1 MSRSS
6 SSIKN
11 KTKKN
16 SSPIRIV
23 DHVVHVHIDPQTV
36 SKYVRS
42 GNDLIIY
49 QANGKVIR
57 VHGFFGDGDKQQL
70 ELVFDYNGGEF
81 KMAAIPTTIPLDDTT
96 GDEVLFKPVDDNE
109 HKSGSLKAAGLA
121 ALAASVVGAAAA
133 STGSGGGSGH
143 SSSNSSSSNG
153 ADGMGGIN
161 GSNGSN
167 GSNGHDGTN
176 GTNGSNGANG
186 SSGHDG
192 TNGTNGS
199 NGSNGSSGHD
209 GTNGTNGSN
218 GANGSSGHDG
228 ANSTNGS
235 NGSNGSSGHDGANGS
250 NGTNGS
256 NGNNGHDGADG
267 TNGTN
272 GHDGA
277 NGTNGTNAD
286 NTPAPNA
293 PTLFFKSNPDGTV
306 TGSGQTI
313 ANGQVRVTFPD
324 GTSQVVVADG
334 QGNYQAKSHN
344 VQDSGQG
351 SAIVTDS
358 HGKSSLAAISSYTD
372 DVRPNAATVSGGK
385 DHQEPVVG
393 DFKNQDYIND
403 ARPEIHGSGAE
414 ARALIRIYNGTTE
427 IGTTYADAN
436 GNWSWQPTTNLSDGT
451 YKITVKVVDKAG
463 NESDLSNEFQFTIQT
478 AQPKAVKIDSI
489 HTGADDSKTD
499 GTETREVIN
508 KKRPT
513 IEGSDAS
520 IDGVVYVYAK
530 SSDGETKLLG
540 TTIAGPD
547 GKWSFVPSVDLKDDS
562 YIITANLIDKAGN
575 VGHISDGFAIKVDTI
590 APNPP
595 VFDKYMDN
603 TGSITGEVAN
613 KHSTDEQ
620 HPILRGHGAEK
631 GSVVTIYDTYNG
643 TKTAIGTTVAKD
655 DGSWEFDC
663 STQKVPVTF
672 GEGDHK
678 ITVTSTDAA
687 KNSSNESAPFEV
699 TVDLTAPTNKVTID
713 QVQDDQQ
720 PQTGTVLNNG
730 YTNDRTPILVGSNAE
745 ANGIVRI
752 YVKNANNGYDYV
764 GETVADG
771 SGHWSYTVASLP
783 KDGSYIYQARAT
795 DAAGNEAVGSN
806 DFAINLDTIAP
817 VVPSIVKV
825 EKPAGD
831 EILQG
836 KPTNTTTPTITGTSE
851 KDAII
856 NIYDV
861 NGGWI
866 GSTTA
871 DGQGHWSFTPTSQ
884 MPAGMHNLYTTA
896 TDAAGNVSGQSARF
910 PFEINLQKPTTPTIS
925 RIENDDQK
933 TVNQDG
939 YTNDHTPKLYG
950 RGDAGTEITISV
962 LMPGSKD
969 PVVIGTVT
977 VNPDGYWEFQAPYY
991 ANDGLYK
998 FLVKATNA
1006 AGNDSDTNNYNVN
1019 LDFKAP
1025 DQPTISEVRST
1036 LPPKS
1041 GPVDDN
1047 GTTNDPAP
1055 MISGT
1060 AEKDSQILIYRNGQA
1075 DPYIVKADG
1084 QGHWS
1089 FRIPGLDDGTYTFQ
1103 VFAVDQA
1110 GNKSATPTT
1119 RTVKILTSYPD
1130 APVIQGADSD
1140 VPGSAGEIKNN
1151 QYTRDDTPTLHGTS
1165 KPKAIIHIYDGNKLI
1180 GTTQAGDDKDGS
1192 WTFKIDPTHPLEN
1205 NQSHTLT
1212 ARIADDAGK
1221 ESNPSQPWVVN
1232 VDHTA
1237 PDVPKIVGGRD
1248 TASSIANEFSN
1259 GDFVKDKH
1267 PTIHGEGAEPYSLVK
1282 IYDASGNVVGT
1293 VKADAAGQWK
1303 WTSTTDLS
1311 DGSYSYK
1318 ASVVDQAGN
1327 ESNKSD
1333 SFTFTVLSSNSQIPV
1348 ISDIINDN
1356 DGKSVSVNDTAW
1368 TNDDTPT
1375 LHGTNA
1381 LKNGI
1386 VRIYDNGKL
1395 IGAVKAGPDGSW
1407 SFKTDPLVG
1416 QNHRFTACTVDAAG
1430 NESTLSTKYDIKV
1443 DTVAPNQPIINRV
1456 EDSNHDTVVNGG
1468 YTNSHAP
1475 KLYGRA
1481 EKNADV
1487 LVYGT
1492 LPGSDKPTLLGTVK
1506 ANEDGYWEFQTP
1518 SYNTDGFYKFT
1529 VQAKDAAGNLSDSTD
1544 YGVNLDFVPPA
1555 QPKITEV
1562 RSAVLPKPGPVVDTG
1577 TTNDPAPFIMGE
1589 AEKNSQV
1596 LIYIKGQSEPI
1607 GVVKADGQGHW
1618 SFRIPGLN
1626 DGNYSFE
1633 VYSVDQAG
1641 NKSQTPA
1648 TYNIIVMTSYPD
1660 APVIKGAD
1668 SDVPGSVGE
1677 IKNNQYTKDDTPT
1690 LHGTSKP
1697 NAIIRIYDGTKL
1709 IGTTKAGDDKDG
1721 SWTFTVDP
1729 NHPLEDNQTHTL
1741 VARIFDDAGKES
1753 NPSQPW
1759 VVNVDHT
1766 APDAPS
1772 IVVGRDVVSSSTHE
1786 FNNGATI
1793 NDKQPVLRGEGA
1805 EAYSTVKIYD
1815 ASGNVVGTV
1824 KADAGGQWKWTPTI
1838 DKDGDYSYRAA
1849 VVDQAGNESD
1859 KSAAF
1864 GFTVKSSNAQVPT
1877 ISKIISSAGDE
1888 PTTADGVNWVN
1899 KDVVTIQGGGAIKN
1913 GIVRIYDNGKQIG
1926 EVTAGP
1932 DGSWSFK
1939 TDPLIGQNHSFTA
1952 KTVDAAGNESSI
1964 SNVYDIKID
1973 TVAPNQ
1979 PVFDKYIDNTG
1990 SITGEVANKHSTD
2003 EQHPILRGHGAEKG
2017 SVVTIYDTYNGTK
2030 TAIGTTVAKDDGSWE
2045 FDCSTQKVPVTFG
2058 EGDHKI
2064 TVTSTDA
2071 AKNSSNESAPFEVTV
2086 DLTAPTNKVTIDQV
2100 QDDQQPQTGT
2110 VLNNGYTNDRTPIL
2124 VGSNAEANGIVRIYV
2139 KNANNGYD
2147 YVGETVADG
2156 SGHWSYT
2163 VASLPKDGSY
2173 IYQARATDAAGN
2185 EAVGSNDFAINLDTI
2200 APVVPSIVKVEKP
2213 AGDEILQGKPTNTT
2227 TPTITGTSEKDAI
2240 INIYDVNGG
2249 WIGST
2254 TADGQGH
2261 WSFTPTSQMPAGMH
2275 NLYTTAT
2282 DAAGNVS
2289 GQSARFSF
2297 EINLQAPTIPT
2308 ISRIENDAQKTINN
2322 DGYTNDHTPK
2332 LYGRGNAGTEITISV
2347 LIPGSKD
2354 PVVIGTAI
2362 VSPTGY
2368 WEFQAPYYAKDG
2380 LYKFI
2385 VTAKNDAGN
2394 VSDPSDYSVNLDF
2407 TPPAQPE
2414 IKEVRSAVLPK
2425 PGPVDDNGTTN
2436 DPAPMISGTAEKD
2449 SQVQIYVKGQAD
2461 PYIVNTDSQGHWSF
2475 RIPGLDE
2482 GTYTFEVYSVDQAG
2496 NKSETPATR
2505 TVKILTSYPDA
2516 PSITGVYNDETGSE
2530 VLVNNNKYTKD
2541 ATPVL
2546 HGTAK
2551 PGSIINIYDGTT
2563 LIGTTKAGDDKDGSW
2578 TFKIDPNHPLED
2590 NQTHTFM
2597 ARVIDD
2603 AGKEGNPSKAYV
2615 INVDHTA
2622 PDAPS
2627 IVAGR
2632 DTVAPVV
2639 DEFGNK
2645 ATINDKRPML
2655 RGEGAESYSTVKIYD
2670 GSNNEVGT
2678 VKADGSG
2685 QWKWT
2690 SDTDLKDGHYKYTA
2704 KVVDQAGN
2712 ESEASA
2718 PFEFDVKTSNGQVPT
2733 ISEVTNS
2740 KGNKAVTSDGVDWMN
2755 DDTLILHGT
2764 DAIKDS
2770 IVRIY
2775 DNGKQIGEVK
2785 AGPDGSWSFKTDP
2798 LIGQGHNFTA
2808 KTVDAAGNESSA
2820 STAHAFKVDTVA
2832 PNQPIVSRVENDSH
2846 TKIDDGGYTNSHAPK
2861 LYGRA
2866 EKNADV
2872 LVYGTLPGS
2881 TKPVLLGTVKANE
2894 DGYWEFQAP
2903 SYNTDGLYTFT
2914 VQAKDA
2920 AGNLSDKTDYS
2931 VNLDFIPP
2939 SQPKITEVRSTVP
2952 PKSGPIDDA
2961 GTTNDPAPFITGEA
2975 EKNSQVQI
2983 YIAGQSEPI
2992 GVVNVDGQGHWSFRI
3007 PGLNDGNYSFEV
3019 YSVDQAGNKSQTP
3032 ATYNITVMTS
3042 YPDAPAITG
3051 VYDNET
3057 GSEALIENNKYTK
3070 DSTPVLHG
3078 TAKPGST
3085 INIYDGTTLIGTTT
3099 AGPAGS
3105 DGQGTWTFTVDP
3117 KHPLEDNQTH
3127 TLVARVVNGS
3137 GQESNPSKPWVVN
3150 VDHTAP
3156 DAPTFTS
3163 GRDKVAPGIDEFNN
3177 GATINDKQ
3185 PVLRGEGAEAY
3196 STVKIY
3202 DASGNVVG
3210 TVKADA
3216 GGQWKWTPTIDKDGD
3231 YSYRAAVVDQAGNES
3246 DKSAAFGFTVKSS
3259 NAQVP
3264 TISKIIG
3271 SAGDEPTTADGVNWV
3286 NKDVVTI
3293 QGGGAIKDGIV
3304 RIYDNG
3310 KLIGEVTAIGNTWSF
3325 TTDPLVGVKHQF
3337 TAKTVDAAGNESSI
3351 SNIYDVQV
3359 DIIAPSQPSI
3369 KKYVDNEGV
3378 ITGEFDNHTVTNETR
3393 PVLKGDGAEKGS
3405 VVTIYDT
3412 YNGTKTAIGTTIAHS
3427 DGTWEFD
3434 CKKQGSN
3441 ATFAEGS
3448 HSITITSTDAAKN
3461 TSLESAP
3468 FEVTVDLTPP
3478 VNQVTITHVLD
3489 DHEPQT
3495 GTVLNNGYTND
3506 RTPTL
3511 VGSNAEANGIV
3522 HIYVKNGDDYK
3533 FIGSTTANG
3542 KGDWSYTVAGLP
3554 ADGSYTYV
3562 AKAADEAGNEAV
3574 KSNDFTINLD
3584 TTAPNDP
3591 TITSIKKTTIIDGKL
3606 QIDDIQNNLTNDS
3619 TPRLIGTAEKNS
3631 IITIYDGA
3639 NNIGTTTA
3647 DSEGNWYFDIPNTLP
3662 LEGRRYNF
3670 QITASDAAG
3679 NVSNKSAISSLDV
3692 NLTIPNSPN
3701 IIRIDDNV
3709 GLKKGKIANAN
3720 DTGLDSFTDDTT
3732 PTIYGAGAI
3741 KGSIITIY
3749 DDKNVIVGTTTVTG
3763 EKGEW
3768 SFKIP
3773 GEPGYHL
3780 ANGQTYEFFARCT
3793 NAAGNTSLASSGYK
3807 FTVDTTPPAQPTLL
3821 TVHDNRADVDL
3832 GNDKP
3837 TRSSSLKLS
3846 GEGETGSTVYI
3857 YDSINGSP
3865 VKIGEATVVD
3875 GKWSFTADGLGN
3887 GSHIF
3892 TVRAVDE
3899 ARNITSDENLPT
3911 WKVNVDN
3918 TVIPV
3923 PTIEKYVDNYE
3934 ELNADGKPGSKEIPN
3949 NGKTN
3954 DKTPVLEGTA
3964 ADGIKFVRIYLN
3976 NSSEPYAEVEVKDGK
3991 WRYDFEANN
4000 KSLEDGINTIRV
4012 AGVGASGFESDK
4024 SKVFTVDVHT
4034 TAPSLVTIDSAYVN
4048 EAGNIDTIGTGRKT
4062 NDNTPMFSGRGE
4074 SGNIVHLYD
4083 QNGKEIGTAKVILG
4097 SWQIDIKTQLP
4108 NGIQKFYA
4116 IAEDEYGN
4124 RTAKE
4129 DAALFELDIH
4139 NGEVTKPVIKE
4150 IIDQVGDGDID
4161 KIGKIDSS
4169 VDGGLTNDRTP
4180 LLKGEAPAQGYKVSI
4195 FLNGS
4200 STPIATVTAG
4210 EDGKWSYQV
4219 DKNLMGEGKNTF
4231 KVRYTDEYGNV
4242 SDFSDGYDIN
4252 LDYTPPSSPKITGV
4266 YDNVPDYVG
4275 FVDESGKTINDKSPE
4290 IRGTLAAG
4298 EGTKYVHVYI
4308 NGIFHGTATIDST
4321 TQPPSWSYKIDTVLK
4336 DGSYTVT
4343 TVGVD
4348 AAGNQTDIKNSGS
4361 FTFNVDA
4368 TPPQLITAITA
4379 AEKSKD
4385 TSEQGDTDK
4394 SVTTLDDNTVKNGG
4408 YISDNT
4414 PDLVGTTD
4422 YNTELH
4428 IYMLSSDGK
4437 TWVDIGHVMSDP
4449 AGNWRFTVPS
4459 NLPSSVCPPDG
4470 GTLPDGT
4477 ARFKVRA
4484 VDEHGNWTDFSKGEF
4499 VLNIDTVPP
4508 KDVNILQVWDSTRE
4522 VDGSSDLGA
4531 NIPSNGATNNKRPV
4545 LSGTAE
4551 RGTTLY
4557 IYEND
4562 VVVAVINSMPL
4573 SGQWSWQPP
4582 KDLPDGV
4589 YSYYIKAVDKAG
4601 NVTQSQPWSI
4611 EVDTAA
4617 PSTPILSSVTD
4628 NHGSI
4633 QGPVKMNGVTDDQYP
4648 VFSGKAEEGVTIKI
4662 YINGVESNDK
4672 VVVGPGGYWQWKSS
4686 TPLEEGHYDISFV
4699 AIDGAGNKS
4708 SSTTAHSFTVDTTP
4722 PDVPQFQVEGHKE
4735 DCSINAARPTLTGK
4749 AEVGSTVRIYDN
4761 GVEVGKV
4768 VVQSPDGS
4776 WSWTCP
4782 NDLSATEHQFAV
4794 TSTDAVGNV
4803 SDKSGTITAKIIL
4816 IGPNKPTI
4824 DSIYD
4829 DYGEY
4834 QGTIA
4839 SGGATDTPYPIVSGS
4854 GGRKGDIIHV
4864 MYGTD
4869 AENQTEIGQAIVDE
4883 TGHWSVKCKVPENK
4897 HGLLEGDLGQLTAYA
4912 SDEAGNT
4919 SADSDAWDLT
4929 IDHGGNFLITN
4940 DMWKTDKGG
4949 VHGSHEGITF
4959 TEQDEGTW
4967 RHWFRTSGRIY
4978 VFDEA
4983 GNRVNVLDK
4992 DGNTVEYATVN
5003 EAGQYTFT
5011 IPPVADG
5018 KWHGYQFAMMD
5029 ELGNMSSKFGGNNR
5043 TNDYGWGTSY
5053 YCWTDDVV
5061 AEPKLVFI
5069 GGNRNPDKNGLN
5081 YFHGSGFITHPGDLS
5096 LVFFG
5101 CKGGTYK
5108 IYVDGKEVAS
5118 QIAQPYNTTYGT
5130 YFVTLPKEAITD
5142 GDHTLQ
5148 MQYVAPDGRTSN
5160 LTQAWEFTGRTGN
5173 PPAITID
5180 DFFAHAS
5187 EFGEGG
5193 ESVGPNGSTNDR
5205 KGFLTGHGADPFA
5218 TVFVYK
5224 VGDNNS
5230 NSYYQTTADEH
5241 GNWSVQAYLNNSLEG
5256 KISFRAKQKD
5266 LEGYYSDLGGEF
5278 SIILDVTPPKV
5289 PNVSGVYDDAGH
5301 ELPIDNRVTHDKRP
5315 EIRGSSEAGST
5326 VIIYIWSNGMVEVG
5340 RVKLGANETNWTIKL
5355 NKDLVEGNNEFLIR
5369 AVDAAGNMS
5378 TSDNSFIITLDTKA
5392 PEGPKINHVTNDASR
5407 EIVDGGYTNDQTPT
5421 FTGTAEKNSIITFVS
5436 VSATGVRTVLGTTT
5450 TDDIGDGKNGHWTF
5464 TVPDNM
5470 KLPEG
5475 SYTIEVSAKDAAG
5488 NVNHLAD
5495 AKFAVNIDTTA
5506 PVKPDANQFG
5516 IYDDNGK
5523 EIGWGNTTADM
5534 NPTFKGKGIS
5544 GEKITIYDGDTALGS
5559 TEVVN
5564 GVWSFTPKRLMEV
5577 REHDIRFT
5585 STDQAGNESGKSE
5598 PVNFTIDLNAPNLQR
5613 SADIDPHSEDQIVN
5627 TQSDEYNHTKA
5638 DDSASKHETSEQ
5650 GYSLNN
5656 LFSHNAFN
5664 RMSDGANDGQQN
5676 DKNMKVEL
5684 DRSNLFDGSKGEINL
5699 DNVANLTGK
5708 EAAKHGDGAD
5718 AEINKGLDS
5727 TIKPTETSP
5736 KLDELNLQVLDLKVA
5751 NTGATDNTSA
5761 TNNEMKNSDLEHL
5774 LHLQQSQVAG

>member
-121 ALAASVVGAAAA
+121 ALAASLVGAAAA

-161 GSNGSN
+161 GGNGSNGHGTNGSSGSNGSNGHNGTNGSNGSN

-186 SSGHDG
+186 SS
-192 TNGTNGS
+192 
-199 NGSNGSSGHD
+199 
-209 GTNGTNGSN
+209 
-218 GANGSSGHDG
+218 
-228 ANSTNGS
+228 
-235 NGSNGSSGHDGANGS
+235 
-250 NGTNGS
+250 
-256 NGNNGHDGADG
+256 GHDGADG

-520 IDGVVYVYAK
+520 VDGVVYVYAK

-590 APNPP
+590 APNP
-595 VFDKYMDN
+595 
-603 TGSITGEVAN
+603 
-613 KHSTDEQ
+613 
-620 HPILRGHGAEK
+620 
-631 GSVVTIYDTYNG
+631 
-643 TKTAIGTTVAKD
+643 
-655 DGSWEFDC
+655 
-663 STQKVPVTF
+663 
-672 GEGDHK
+672 
-678 ITVTSTDAA
+678 
-687 KNSSNESAPFEV
+687 
-699 TVDLTAPTNKVTID
+699 
-713 QVQDDQQ
+713 
-720 PQTGTVLNNG
+720 
-730 YTNDRTPILVGSNAE
+730 
-745 ANGIVRI
+745 
-752 YVKNANNGYDYV
+752 
-764 GETVADG
+764 
-771 SGHWSYTVASLP
+771 
-783 KDGSYIYQARAT
+783 
-795 DAAGNEAVGSN
+795 
-806 DFAINLDTIAP
+806 
-817 VVPSIVKV
+817 
-825 EKPAGD
+825 
-831 EILQG
+831 
-836 KPTNTTTPTITGTSE
+836 
-851 KDAII
+851 
-856 NIYDV
+856 
-861 NGGWI
+861 
-866 GSTTA
+866 
-871 DGQGHWSFTPTSQ
+871 
-884 MPAGMHNLYTTA
+884 
-896 TDAAGNVSGQSARF
+896 
-910 PFEINLQKPTTPTIS
+910 
-925 RIENDDQK
+925 
-933 TVNQDG
+933 
-939 YTNDHTPKLYG
+939 
-950 RGDAGTEITISV
+950 
-962 LMPGSKD
+962 
-969 PVVIGTVT
+969 
-977 VNPDGYWEFQAPYY
+977 
-991 ANDGLYK
+991 
-998 FLVKATNA
+998 
-1006 AGNDSDTNNYNVN
+1006 
-1019 LDFKAP
+1019 
-1025 DQPTISEVRST
+1025 
-1036 LPPKS
+1036 
-1041 GPVDDN
+1041 
-1047 GTTNDPAP
+1047 
-1055 MISGT
+1055 
-1060 AEKDSQILIYRNGQA
+1060 
-1075 DPYIVKADG
+1075 
-1084 QGHWS
+1084 
-1089 FRIPGLDDGTYTFQ
+1089 
-1103 VFAVDQA
+1103 
-1110 GNKSATPTT
+1110 
-1119 RTVKILTSYPD
+1119 
-1130 APVIQGADSD
+1130 
-1140 VPGSAGEIKNN
+1140 
-1151 QYTRDDTPTLHGTS
+1151 
-1165 KPKAIIHIYDGNKLI
+1165 
-1180 GTTQAGDDKDGS
+1180 
-1192 WTFKIDPTHPLEN
+1192 
-1205 NQSHTLT
+1205 
-1212 ARIADDAGK
+1212 
-1221 ESNPSQPWVVN
+1221 
-1232 VDHTA
+1232 
-1237 PDVPKIVGGRD
+1237 
-1248 TASSIANEFSN
+1248 
-1259 GDFVKDKH
+1259 
-1267 PTIHGEGAEPYSLVK
+1267 
-1282 IYDASGNVVGT
+1282 
-1293 VKADAAGQWK
+1293 
-1303 WTSTTDLS
+1303 
-1311 DGSYSYK
+1311 
-1318 ASVVDQAGN
+1318 
-1327 ESNKSD
+1327 
-1333 SFTFTVLSSNSQIPV
+1333 
-1348 ISDIINDN
+1348 
-1356 DGKSVSVNDTAW
+1356 
-1368 TNDDTPT
+1368 
-1375 LHGTNA
+1375 
-1381 LKNGI
+1381 
-1386 VRIYDNGKL
+1386 
-1395 IGAVKAGPDGSW
+1395 
-1407 SFKTDPLVG
+1407 
-1416 QNHRFTACTVDAAG
+1416 
-1430 NESTLSTKYDIKV
+1430 
-1443 DTVAPNQPIINRV
+1443 
-1456 EDSNHDTVVNGG
+1456 
-1468 YTNSHAP
+1468 
-1475 KLYGRA
+1475 
-1481 EKNADV
+1481 
-1487 LVYGT
+1487 
-1492 LPGSDKPTLLGTVK
+1492 
-1506 ANEDGYWEFQTP
+1506 
-1518 SYNTDGFYKFT
+1518 
-1529 VQAKDAAGNLSDSTD
+1529 
-1544 YGVNLDFVPPA
+1544 
-1555 QPKITEV
+1555 
-1562 RSAVLPKPGPVVDTG
+1562 
-1577 TTNDPAPFIMGE
+1577 
-1589 AEKNSQV
+1589 
-1596 LIYIKGQSEPI
+1596 
-1607 GVVKADGQGHW
+1607 
-1618 SFRIPGLN
+1618 
-1626 DGNYSFE
+1626 
-1633 VYSVDQAG
+1633 
-1641 NKSQTPA
+1641 
-1648 TYNIIVMTSYPD
+1648 
-1660 APVIKGAD
+1660 
-1668 SDVPGSVGE
+1668 
-1677 IKNNQYTKDDTPT
+1677 
-1690 LHGTSKP
+1690 
-1697 NAIIRIYDGTKL
+1697 
-1709 IGTTKAGDDKDG
+1709 
-1721 SWTFTVDP
+1721 
-1729 NHPLEDNQTHTL
+1729 
-1741 VARIFDDAGKES
+1741 
-1753 NPSQPW
+1753 
-1759 VVNVDHT
+1759 
-1766 APDAPS
+1766 
-1772 IVVGRDVVSSSTHE
+1772 
-1786 FNNGATI
+1786 
-1793 NDKQPVLRGEGA
+1793 
-1805 EAYSTVKIYD
+1805 
-1815 ASGNVVGTV
+1815 
-1824 KADAGGQWKWTPTI
+1824 
-1838 DKDGDYSYRAA
+1838 
-1849 VVDQAGNESD
+1849 
-1859 KSAAF
+1859 
-1864 GFTVKSSNAQVPT
+1864 
-1877 ISKIISSAGDE
+1877 
-1888 PTTADGVNWVN
+1888 
-1899 KDVVTIQGGGAIKN
+1899 
-1913 GIVRIYDNGKQIG
+1913 
-1926 EVTAGP
+1926 
-1932 DGSWSFK
+1932 
-1939 TDPLIGQNHSFTA
+1939 
-1952 KTVDAAGNESSI
+1952 
-1964 SNVYDIKID
+1964 
-1973 TVAPNQ
+1973 

-2064 TVTSTDA
+2064 TVTSTNA

-2110 VLNNGYTNDRTPIL
+2110 VLNNGYTNDRTPTL

-2425 PGPVDDNGTTN
+2425 PGLVDDNGTTN

-2516 PSITGVYNDETGSE
+2516 PAITGVYNDETGSE

-2690 SDTDLKDGHYKYTA
+2690 SDTDLNDGHYKYTA

-2894 DGYWEFQAP
+2894 DGYWEFQTP

-2914 VQAKDA
+2914 VQARDA

-2939 SQPKITEVRSTVP
+2939 AQPKIIEVRSTVP

-2992 GVVNVDGQGHWSFRI
+2992 GVVKADGQGHWSFRI

-3264 TISKIIG
+3264 TISKIIS
-3271 SAGDEPTTADGVNWV
+3271 SAGDEPTTVDGVNWV

-3293 QGGGAIKDGIV
+3293 QGGSAIKDGIV

-3359 DIIAPSQPSI
+3359 DTIAPSQPSI

-3412 YNGTKTAIGTTIAHS
+3412 YNGTKTVIGTTIAHS

-3441 ATFAEGS
+3441 ATFAEGY

-3533 FIGSTTANG
+3533 FIGSTMANG

-3692 NLTIPNSPN
+3692 NLSIPNSPN

-3732 PTIYGAGAI
+3732 PTIYGSGAI

-3793 NAAGNTSLASSGYK
+3793 NAAGNTSLMSSGYK

-3875 GKWSFTADGLGN
+3875 GKWSFAADGLGN

-3918 TVIPV
+3918 TVIPM

-3964 ADGIKFVRIYLN
+3964 ADGIKFVKIYLN

-4012 AGVGASGFESDK
+4012 AGVGTSGFESDK

-4034 TAPSLVTIDSAYVN
+4034 TAPSLVTIDSAYVHDADN
-4048 EAGNIDTIGTGRKT
+4048 NINTIGTGRKT

-4074 SGNIVHLYD
+4074 SGNIIHLYD
-4083 QNGKEIGTAKVILG
+4083 QNDKEIGTAKVVLG
-4097 SWQIDIKTQLP
+4097 SWQIDIKTKLP

-4124 RTAKE
+4124 RTTKE
-4129 DAALFELDIH
+4129 DAAQFELDIY
-4139 NGEVTKPVIKE
+4139 NGEVAKPVIEE
-4150 IIDQVGDGDID
+4150 IIDQVGDGNID
-4161 KIGKIDSS
+4161 KTGKIDSS

-4210 EDGKWSYQV
+4210 ENGKWSYQV
-4219 DKNLMGEGKNTF
+4219 GENLMGEGKNTF
-4231 KVRYTDEYGNV
+4231 TVCYTDEYGNV
-4242 SDFSDGYDIN
+4242 SDESAGYDIN
-4252 LDYTPPSSPKITGV
+4252 LDYTPPSSPKISGV

-4275 FVDESGKTINDKSPE
+4275 FVDASGKTINDKSPE
-4290 IRGTLAAG
+4290 IRGTLTAG
-4298 EGTKYVHVYI
+4298 DGTKYVQVYI

-4321 TQPPSWSYKIDTVLK
+4321 TQPPSWSYKINSLLN
-4336 DGSYTVT
+4336 DGTYTVT
-4343 TVGVD
+4343 TVGID
-4348 AAGNQTDIKNSGS
+4348 AAGNKTDVKNSGS
-4361 FTFNVDA
+4361 FTFNVDT
-4368 TPPQLITAITA
+4368 TPPQRITAISG

-4385 TSEQGDTDK
+4385 TSEQDDTDK
-4394 SVTTLDDNTVKNGG
+4394 SVTTLDDNTLKSGSYV
-4408 YISDNT
+4408 SDKT
-4414 PDLVGTTD
+4414 PDLIGITD
-4422 YNTELH
+4422 YNTEVH
-4428 IYMLSSDGK
+4428 IYLLSSDGK
-4437 TWVDIGHVMSDP
+4437 TWIDIGHVMSD
-4449 AGNWRFTVPS
+4449 AIGNWRFTVPS
-4459 NLPSSVCPPDG
+4459 L
-4470 GTLPDGT
+4470 LPDGKPLPEGK
-4477 ARFKVRA
+4477 AVFRVKA
-4484 VDEHGNWTDFSKGEF
+4484 VDDYGNWTAFSKGEF
-4499 VLNIDTVPP
+4499 VLNIDTTPP
-4508 KDVNILQVWDSTRE
+4508 QDVKISQIFDNEKGGIFED
-4522 VDGSSDLGA
+4522 
-4531 NIPSNGATNNKRPV
+4531 NIPSNGITNDTKPV
-4545 LSGTAE
+4545 LTGTAE
-4551 RGTTLY
+4551 AGT
-4557 IYEND
+4557 
-4562 VVVAVINSMPL
+4562 
-4573 SGQWSWQPP
+4573 
-4582 KDLPDGV
+4582 
-4589 YSYYIKAVDKAG
+4589 
-4601 NVTQSQPWSI
+4601 
-4611 EVDTAA
+4611 
-4617 PSTPILSSVTD
+4617 IL
-4628 NHGSI
+4628 
-4633 QGPVKMNGVTDDQYP
+4633 K
-4648 VFSGKAEEGVTIKI
+4648 
-4662 YINGVESNDK
+4662 
-4672 VVVGPGGYWQWKSS
+4672 
-4686 TPLEEGHYDISFV
+4686 
-4699 AIDGAGNKS
+4699 
-4708 SSTTAHSFTVDTTP
+4708 
-4722 PDVPQFQVEGHKE
+4722 
-4735 DCSINAARPTLTGK
+4735 
-4749 AEVGSTVRIYDN
+4749 IYDN
-4761 GVEVGKV
+4761 GVEVATINPV
-4768 VVQSPDGS
+4768 PQSRVWSWQPSTDLSKGSHSFHIVATDKAGNTTETLPWTINVDNSHPNAPVISAVTDNKEPKLGPLADGDSTNDPHPKFSGTVTTGTTIKIYIDGVETTEQVSLTLSSDGS
-4776 WSWTCP
+4776 HYDWSWQPSKDFSDGKHTVRFVSI
-4782 NDLSATEHQFAV
+4782 NAA
-4794 TSTDAVGNV
+4794 GNECEQP
-4803 SDKSGTITAKIIL
+4803 SDFSFVVDTKA
-4816 IGPNKPTI
+4816 PNKPMFSVGREDKEQPDVYTNDITNESLSGAAEVGSIITI
-4824 DSIYD
+4824 YANGKKIGEVVVEDDGDPSDSTKWWFWEFPNLGEGDHEIYITVTDKAGNISEKSALTTVHYSATPPAPPTITDVYD
-4829 DYGEY
+4829 DVGFVT
-4834 QGTIA
+4834 GTVA
-4839 SGGATDTPYPIVSGS
+4839 N
-4854 GGRKGDIIHV
+4854 GGR
-4864 MYGTD
+4864 
-4869 AENQTEIGQAIVDE
+4869 
-4883 TGHWSVKCKVPENK
+4883 
-4897 HGLLEGDLGQLTAYA
+4897 
-4912 SDEAGNT
+4912 
-4919 SADSDAWDLT
+4919 
-4929 IDHGGNFLITN
+4929 
-4940 DMWKTDKGG
+4940 
-4949 VHGSHEGITF
+4949 
-4959 TEQDEGTW
+4959 
-4967 RHWFRTSGRIY
+4967 
-4978 VFDEA
+4978 
-4983 GNRVNVLDK
+4983 
-4992 DGNTVEYATVN
+4992 
-5003 EAGQYTFT
+5003 
-5011 IPPVADG
+5011 
-5018 KWHGYQFAMMD
+5018 
-5029 ELGNMSSKFGGNNR
+5029 
-5043 TNDYGWGTSY
+5043 
-5053 YCWTDDVV
+5053 TDDKTPTIKGTGI
-5061 AEPKLVFI
+5061 AGMRI
-5069 GGNRNPDKNGLN
+5069 GIL
-5081 YFHGSGFITHPGDLS
+5081 I
-5096 LVFFG
+5096 
-5101 CKGGTYK
+5101 
-5108 IYVDGKEVAS
+5108 DGKEVGYTTVNPGGDWSFTLDLSDGGRAGGNLNKYINIS
-5118 QIAQPYNTTYGT
+5118 AQQTDEYGNSCSMTDLPWRIYVDTYSRPGYSDTAWKDAHDGVHATNESITLTEKDVNTVGLGNGKVIVYDGDNIIAQTDVDGAGHFTIIIPPASPNVWHKYTFGFVNSLGVLIKGGGSTGMMPDSYRGGLFSEDYYMWTDQPAPKPLLTMMVPYTRSNITTGAEGYIKSGNFAT
-5130 YFVTLPKEAITD
+5130 HGKGDLDMVVLATGSLKSSNYKVFIDGVEVSGVSVSKVNMAGSPCAVKLSVPQSAYTGKA
-5142 GDHTLQ
+5142 GDHTIQ
-5148 MQYVAPDGRTSN
+5148 VQYVADDGTKSD
-5160 LTQAWEFTGRTGN
+5160 LSEGWHYTYVDGD

-5180 DFFAHAS
+5180 S
-5187 EFGEGG
+5187 YINQSNGG
-5193 ESVGPNGSTNDR
+5193 DTIIGNGGITNKTR
-5205 KGFLTGHGADPFA
+5205 SPILTGKSLPNAVITIYDNGNRLDTTKADGF
-5218 TVFVYK
+5218 
-5224 VGDNNS
+5224 
-5230 NSYYQTTADEH
+5230 
-5241 GNWSVQAYLNNSLEG
+5241 GNWSLPIRSTTLTDGTHRYTARQTDVEQYT
-5256 KISFRAKQKD
+5256 
-5266 LEGYYSDLGGEF
+5266 SDLGEEF
-5278 SIILDVTPPKV
+5278 FITFDTTPPSDPLINKIL
-5289 PNVSGVYDDAGH
+5289 GH
-5301 ELPIDNRVTHDKRP
+5301 EEELSLDHITNDSTP
-5315 EIRGSSEAGST
+5315 EIKGSAEAGSL
-5326 VIIYIWSNGMVEVG
+5326 VILYSENEEGKRIEVG
-5340 RVKLGANETNWTIKL
+5340 RVQLAKGETSWSIKPNVAMTEGENHYVATATDALGNES
-5355 NKDLVEGNNEFLIR
+5355 
-5369 AVDAAGNMS
+5369 AGRN
-5378 TSDNSFIITLDTKA
+5378 DFDIIYDTKA
-5392 PEGPKINHVTNDASR
+5392 PDAPKLEHVTNDTST
-5407 EIVDGGYTNDQTPT
+5407 EIANGGYTNDQTPV
-5421 FTGTAEKNSIITFVS
+5421 FKGTAEKNSIIKFTAVFPDGTVK
-5436 VSATGVRTVLGTTT
+5436 VLGTTT
-5450 TDDIGDGKNGHWTF
+5450 TDSIGDGNNGHWVF
-5464 TVPDNM
+5464 KVPDNM
-5470 KLPEG
+5470 KFLVDG
-5475 SYTIEVSAKDAAG
+5475 AYTIKITATDRAG
-5488 NVNHLAD
+5488 NVNENAN
-5495 AKFAVNIDTTA
+5495 AEFKVNVDTTA
-5506 PVKPDANQFG
+5506 PVKPDGNTFG
-5516 IYDDNGK
+5516 VYDADGTL
-5523 EIGWGNTTADM
+5523 IGWDHTTADVR
-5534 NPTFKGKGIS
+5534 PTFKGQVTDGDKV
-5544 GEKITIYDGDTALGS
+5544 TIYDNGNILGVAD
-5559 TEVVN
+5559 VVN
-5564 GVWSFTPKRLMEV
+5564 GAWSFTPTRLMEV
-5577 REHDIRFT
+5577 KGHSITFKVSDK
-5585 STDQAGNESGKSE
+5585 AGNVSEMSE
-5598 PVNFTIDLNAPNLQR
+5598 PVNFTIDMGSPNLQR
-5613 SADIDPHSEDQIVN
+5613 SADIDTHSADQIVD
-5627 TQSDEYNHTKA
+5627 TQSDEHNHTKA
-5638 DDSASKHETSEQ
+5638 DDSASKQETSEQ

-5727 TIKPTETSP
+5727 TIKPAETSP

>member
-161 GSNGSN
+161 GGNGSN
-167 GSNGHDGTN
+167 GSN

-209 GTNGTNGSN
+209 GANGTNGSN

-228 ANSTNGS
+228 ANGTNGS

-603 TGSITGEVAN
+603 TGSITGEVAS

-663 STQKVPVTF
+663 GRQKVPVTF

-678 ITVTSTDAA
+678 ITVTSTNAA

-1089 FRIPGLDDGTYTFQ
+1089 FRVPGLDDGTYTFR

-1529 VQAKDAAGNLSDSTD
+1529 VQAKDAAGNLSDTTD

-1648 TYNIIVMTSYPD
+1648 TYNITVMTSYPD

-1899 KDVVTIQGGGAIKN
+1899 KDVVTIQGGGAIKD

-1973 TVAPNQ
+1973 TVAPNP
-1979 PVFDKYIDNTG
+1979 PVFDKYMDNTG
-1990 SITGEVANKHSTD
+1990 SITGEVASKHSTD

-2045 FDCSTQKVPVTFG
+2045 FDCGRQKVPVTFG

-2064 TVTSTDA
+2064 TVTSTNA

-2425 PGPVDDNGTTN
+2425 PGLVDDNGTTN

-2516 PSITGVYNDETGSE
+2516 PAITGVYNDETGSE

-2690 SDTDLKDGHYKYTA
+2690 SDTDLKDGHYKYMA

-2894 DGYWEFQAP
+2894 DGYWEFQTP

-2931 VNLDFIPP
+2931 VNLDFVPP
-2939 SQPKITEVRSTVP
+2939 AQPVIKEVRSTVP

-3085 INIYDGTTLIGTTT
+3085 INIYDGTTFIGTTT

-3105 DGQGTWTFTVDP
+3105 DGLGTWTFTVDP

-3202 DASGNVVG
+3202 DDSGKEVG
-3210 TVKADA
+3210 TVKAGA
-3216 GGQWKWTPTIDKDGD
+3216 GGQWTWTPDTALKDGH
-3231 YSYRAAVVDQAGNES
+3231 YKYTAQVIDQAGNKSELSAPFEFDVKTSNYQVPIIDKIIS
-3246 DKSAAFGFTVKSS
+3246 DKG
-3259 NAQVP
+3259 N
-3264 TISKIIG
+3264 
-3271 SAGDEPTTADGVNWV
+3271 EPVAVDGVNWM

-3293 QGGGAIKDGIV
+3293 KGTGAIRYGIV

-3310 KLIGEVTAIGNTWSF
+3310 KQIGEVTAGADGFWNF
-3325 TTDPLVGVKHQF
+3325 TTDTLIGSKHSF
-3337 TAKTVDAAGNESSI
+3337 TAKSVDAAGNESPI
-3351 SNIYDVQV
+3351 SNKF
-3359 DIIAPSQPSI
+3359 DIQIDTVAPNLPSI
-3369 KKYVDNEGV
+3369 TKYVDNEGV
-3378 ITGEFDNHTVTNETR
+3378 ITGELDNHTVTNETQ
-3393 PVLKGDGAEKGS
+3393 PILKGDGAEKGS

-3412 YNGTKTAIGTTIAHS
+3412 YNGTKTVIGTTIAHS

-3434 CKKQGSN
+3434 CKTQGSN
-3441 ATFAEGS
+3441 ATFGEGN

-3489 DHEPQT
+3489 DQEPQT
-3495 GTVLNNGYTND
+3495 GKVLNNGYTND

-3780 ANGQTYEFFARCT
+3780 ADGQTYEFFATCT
-3793 NAAGNTSLASSGYK
+3793 NVAGNTSLMSSGYK
-3807 FTVDTTPPAQPTLL
+3807 FSVDTTPPEQPTLL
-3821 TVHDNRADVDL
+3821 SVHDNRADVDL

-3923 PTIEKYVDNYE
+3923 PTIDKYVDNYE
-3934 ELNADGKPGSKEIPN
+3934 ELNADGKPGSKEILN

-4012 AGVGASGFESDK
+4012 AGVGTSGFESDK

-4034 TAPSLVTIDSAYVN
+4034 TAPSLVTIDSAYVHDADN
-4048 EAGNIDTIGTGRKT
+4048 NINTIGTGRKT

-4074 SGNIVHLYD
+4074 SGNIIHLYD
-4083 QNGKEIGTAKVILG
+4083 QNDKEIGTAKVVLG
-4097 SWQIDIKTQLP
+4097 SWQIDIKTKLP

-4124 RTAKE
+4124 RTTKE
-4129 DAALFELDIH
+4129 DAAQFELDIY
-4139 NGEVTKPVIKE
+4139 NGEVAKPVIEE
-4150 IIDQVGDGDID
+4150 IIDQVGDGNID
-4161 KIGKIDSS
+4161 KTGKIDSS

-4210 EDGKWSYQV
+4210 ENGKWSYQV
-4219 DKNLMGEGKNTF
+4219 GENLMGEGKNTF
-4231 KVRYTDEYGNV
+4231 TVCYTDEYGNV
-4242 SDFSDGYDIN
+4242 SDESAGYDIN
-4252 LDYTPPSSPKITGV
+4252 LDYTPPSSPKISGV

-4275 FVDESGKTINDKSPE
+4275 FVDASGKTINDKSPE
-4290 IRGTLAAG
+4290 IRGTLTAG
-4298 EGTKYVHVYI
+4298 DGTKYVQVYI

-4321 TQPPSWSYKIDTVLK
+4321 TQPPSWSYKINSILN
-4336 DGSYTVT
+4336 DGTYTVT
-4343 TVGVD
+4343 TVGID
-4348 AAGNQTDIKNSGS
+4348 AAGNKTDVKNSGS
-4361 FTFNVDA
+4361 FTFYVDT
-4368 TPPQLITAITA
+4368 TPPQRITAISG

-4385 TSEQGDTDK
+4385 KSEQDDTDK
-4394 SVTTLDDNTVKNGG
+4394 SNTTLDDNTLKSGSYV
-4408 YISDNT
+4408 SDKT
-4414 PDLVGTTD
+4414 PDLIGITD
-4422 YNTELH
+4422 YNTEVH
-4428 IYMLSSDGK
+4428 IYLLSSDGK
-4437 TWVDIGHVMSDP
+4437 TWIDIGHVRSD
-4449 AGNWRFTVPS
+4449 AIGNWRFTVPS
-4459 NLPSSVCPPDG
+4459 L
-4470 GTLPDGT
+4470 LPDGKPLPEGK
-4477 ARFKVRA
+4477 AVFRVKA
-4484 VDEHGNWTDFSKGEF
+4484 VDDYGNWTAFSKGEF
-4499 VLNIDTVPP
+4499 VLNIDTTPP
-4508 KDVNILQVWDSTRE
+4508 QDVKISQIFDNEKGGIFED
-4522 VDGSSDLGA
+4522 
-4531 NIPSNGATNNKRPV
+4531 NIPSNGITNDTKPV
-4545 LSGTAE
+4545 LTGTAE
-4551 RGTTLY
+4551 AGT
-4557 IYEND
+4557 
-4562 VVVAVINSMPL
+4562 
-4573 SGQWSWQPP
+4573 
-4582 KDLPDGV
+4582 
-4589 YSYYIKAVDKAG
+4589 
-4601 NVTQSQPWSI
+4601 
-4611 EVDTAA
+4611 
-4617 PSTPILSSVTD
+4617 IL
-4628 NHGSI
+4628 
-4633 QGPVKMNGVTDDQYP
+4633 K
-4648 VFSGKAEEGVTIKI
+4648 
-4662 YINGVESNDK
+4662 
-4672 VVVGPGGYWQWKSS
+4672 
-4686 TPLEEGHYDISFV
+4686 
-4699 AIDGAGNKS
+4699 
-4708 SSTTAHSFTVDTTP
+4708 
-4722 PDVPQFQVEGHKE
+4722 
-4735 DCSINAARPTLTGK
+4735 
-4749 AEVGSTVRIYDN
+4749 IYDN
-4761 GVEVGKV
+4761 GVEVATINPV
-4768 VVQSPDGS
+4768 PQSRVWSWQPSTDLSKGSHSFHIVATDKAGNTTETLPWTINVDNSHPNAPVISAVTDNKEPKLGPLADGDSTNDPHPKFSGTVTTGTTIKIYIDGVETTEQVSLTLSSDGS
-4776 WSWTCP
+4776 HYDWSWQPSKDFGEGKHTVRFVSI
-4782 NDLSATEHQFAV
+4782 NAA
-4794 TSTDAVGNV
+4794 GNECEQP
-4803 SDKSGTITAKIIL
+4803 SDFSFVVDTKA
-4816 IGPNKPTI
+4816 PNKPMFSVGREDKEQPDVYTNDITNESLSGAAEVGSIITI
-4824 DSIYD
+4824 YANGKKIGEVVVEDDGDPSDSTKWWFWEFPNLGEGDHEIYITVTDKAGNISEKSALTTVHYSATPPAPPTITDVYD
-4829 DYGEY
+4829 DVGFVT
-4834 QGTIA
+4834 GTVA
-4839 SGGATDTPYPIVSGS
+4839 N
-4854 GGRKGDIIHV
+4854 GGR
-4864 MYGTD
+4864 
-4869 AENQTEIGQAIVDE
+4869 
-4883 TGHWSVKCKVPENK
+4883 
-4897 HGLLEGDLGQLTAYA
+4897 
-4912 SDEAGNT
+4912 
-4919 SADSDAWDLT
+4919 
-4929 IDHGGNFLITN
+4929 
-4940 DMWKTDKGG
+4940 
-4949 VHGSHEGITF
+4949 
-4959 TEQDEGTW
+4959 
-4967 RHWFRTSGRIY
+4967 
-4978 VFDEA
+4978 
-4983 GNRVNVLDK
+4983 
-4992 DGNTVEYATVN
+4992 
-5003 EAGQYTFT
+5003 
-5011 IPPVADG
+5011 
-5018 KWHGYQFAMMD
+5018 
-5029 ELGNMSSKFGGNNR
+5029 
-5043 TNDYGWGTSY
+5043 
-5053 YCWTDDVV
+5053 TDDKTPTIKGTGI
-5061 AEPKLVFI
+5061 AGMRI
-5069 GGNRNPDKNGLN
+5069 GIL
-5081 YFHGSGFITHPGDLS
+5081 I
-5096 LVFFG
+5096 
-5101 CKGGTYK
+5101 
-5108 IYVDGKEVAS
+5108 DGKEVGYTTVNPGGDWSFTLDLSDGGRAGGNLNKYINIS
-5118 QIAQPYNTTYGT
+5118 AQQTDEYGNSCSMTDLPWRIYVDTYSRPGYSDTAWKDAHDGVHATNESITLTEKDVNTVGLGNGKVIVYDGDNIIAQTDVDGAGHFTIIIPPASPNVWHKYTFGFVNSLGVLIKGGGSTGMMPDSYRGGQFSEDYYMWTDQPAPKPLLTMMVPYTKSNITTGAEGYIKSGNFAT
-5130 YFVTLPKEAITD
+5130 HGKGDLDMVVLATGSLKSSNYKVFIDGVEVSGVSVSKVNMAGSPCAVKLSVPQSAYTGKA
-5142 GDHTLQ
+5142 GDHTIQ
-5148 MQYVAPDGRTSN
+5148 VQYVADDGTKSD
-5160 LTQAWEFTGRTGN
+5160 LSEGWHYTYVDGD

-5180 DFFAHAS
+5180 S
-5187 EFGEGG
+5187 YINQSNGG
-5193 ESVGPNGSTNDR
+5193 DTIIGNGGITNKTR
-5205 KGFLTGHGADPFA
+5205 SPILTGKSLPNAVITIYDNGNRLDTTKADGF
-5218 TVFVYK
+5218 
-5224 VGDNNS
+5224 
-5230 NSYYQTTADEH
+5230 
-5241 GNWSVQAYLNNSLEG
+5241 GNWSLPIRSTTLTDGTHRYTARQTDVEQYT
-5256 KISFRAKQKD
+5256 
-5266 LEGYYSDLGGEF
+5266 SDLGEEF
-5278 SIILDVTPPKV
+5278 FITFDTTPPSDPLINKIL
-5289 PNVSGVYDDAGH
+5289 GH
-5301 ELPIDNRVTHDKRP
+5301 EEELSLDHITNDSTP
-5315 EIRGSSEAGST
+5315 EIKGSAEAGSL
-5326 VIIYIWSNGMVEVG
+5326 VILYSENEEGKRIEVG
-5340 RVKLGANETNWTIKL
+5340 RVQLAKGETSWSIKPNVAMTEGENHYVATATDALGNES
-5355 NKDLVEGNNEFLIR
+5355 
-5369 AVDAAGNMS
+5369 AGRN
-5378 TSDNSFIITLDTKA
+5378 DFDIIYDTKA
-5392 PEGPKINHVTNDASR
+5392 PDAPKLEHVTNDTST
-5407 EIVDGGYTNDQTPT
+5407 EIANGGYTNDQTPV
-5421 FTGTAEKNSIITFVS
+5421 FKGTAEKNSIIKFTAVFPDGTVK
-5436 VSATGVRTVLGTTT
+5436 VLGTTT
-5450 TDDIGDGKNGHWTF
+5450 TDSIGDGNNGHWVF
-5464 TVPDNM
+5464 KVPDNM
-5470 KLPEG
+5470 KFLVDG
-5475 SYTIEVSAKDAAG
+5475 AYTIKITATDRAG
-5488 NVNHLAD
+5488 NVNENAN
-5495 AKFAVNIDTTA
+5495 AEFKVNVDTTA
-5506 PVKPDANQFG
+5506 PVKPDGNTFG
-5516 IYDDNGK
+5516 VYDSDGTL
-5523 EIGWGNTTADM
+5523 IGWDHATADVR
-5534 NPTFKGKGIS
+5534 PTFKGQVADGDKV
-5544 GEKITIYDGDTALGS
+5544 TIYDNGNILGVAD
-5559 TEVVN
+5559 VVN
-5564 GVWSFTPKRLMEV
+5564 GAWSFTPTRLMEV
-5577 REHDIRFT
+5577 KGHSITFRVSDK
-5585 STDQAGNESGKSE
+5585 AGNVSDMSE
-5598 PVNFTIDLNAPNLQR
+5598 PVNFTIDMGSPNLLR
-5613 SADIDPHSEDQIVN
+5613 SADIDTHSADQIVD
-5627 TQSDEYNHTKA
+5627 TESDEYNHTKA

-5656 LFSHNAFN
+5656 LFSHNAFS